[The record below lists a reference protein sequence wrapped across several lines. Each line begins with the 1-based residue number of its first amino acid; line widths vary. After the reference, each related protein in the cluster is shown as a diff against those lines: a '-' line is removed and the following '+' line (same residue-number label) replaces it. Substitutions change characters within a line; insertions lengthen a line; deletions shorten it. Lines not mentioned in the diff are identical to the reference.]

1 MTLIE
6 LGRPVASPPRLA
18 TLPVAIIGA
27 GPVGLAAA
35 AHLVQR
41 GIDFELFESGE
52 TAASSLTSWG
62 HIRLFSPWR
71 FLIDPAA
78 RILLEADAWVFP
90 PHDALPLAAELVERY
105 LAPLAALDAIAS
117 RTHLGTSVT
126 TVTREGMDRTRTA
139 DRADAPF
146 VLRLR
151 SADGKEHEVL
161 ARAVI
166 DASGTYLS
174 ANPLGSGGVDPLGAS
189 AVSDLVLPAL
199 PDVLGADRARFRGR
213 HTVVVGAGHSAANT
227 LLNLAELARQ
237 EPGTSVSWLIR
248 NRGAV
253 RVSDSADDVLA
264 ARAALGAGVGEL
276 VKSGAVDVI
285 DGFEIAR
292 LSRIERGGDDA
303 AVAPRV
309 GVGAGADAGA
319 GAGVRA
325 GAGVD
330 AGSDSDTRAGVR
342 IIGRRGDDQAATVD
356 ADLIVNATGFRPDL
370 SMLGEMRLDLDPV
383 VQAPTRLAPLID
395 PNDHS
400 CGTVEPH
407 GYAQLAHPEPGFFI
421 AGMKSYGRAPTFLL
435 ATGYEQVRSIV
446 AWLDGDMRAA
456 TSVELVLPATGVC
469 SSGAGDSADTTGS
482 SCC

>member
-1 MTLIE
+1 
-6 LGRPVASPPRLA
+6 
-18 TLPVAIIGA
+18 
-27 GPVGLAAA
+27 
-35 AHLVQR
+35 
-41 GIDFELFESGE
+41 
-52 TAASSLTSWG
+52 
-62 HIRLFSPWR
+62 
-71 FLIDPAA
+71 
-78 RILLEADAWVFP
+78 
-90 PHDALPLAAELVERY
+90 
-105 LAPLAALDAIAS
+105 
-117 RTHLGTSVT
+117 
-126 TVTREGMDRTRTA
+126 MDRTRTA
-139 DRADAPF
+139 GRADAPF

-151 SADGKEHEVL
+151 SADGEEHEVL

-199 PDVLGADRARFRGR
+199 PDVLGTDRARFRGR

-285 DGFEIAR
+285 DRFEIAR
-292 LSRIERGGDDA
+292 LSRIARGDGDA

-309 GVGAGADAGA
+309 VSDAGRGVGVGVGAGA
-319 GAGVRA
+319 GAGVGR

-330 AGSDSDTRAGVR
+330 SDARAGVR
-342 IIGRRGDDQAATVD
+342 ITGRRGDDPAATVD

-469 SSGAGDSADTTGS
+469 SSGDGADATAS